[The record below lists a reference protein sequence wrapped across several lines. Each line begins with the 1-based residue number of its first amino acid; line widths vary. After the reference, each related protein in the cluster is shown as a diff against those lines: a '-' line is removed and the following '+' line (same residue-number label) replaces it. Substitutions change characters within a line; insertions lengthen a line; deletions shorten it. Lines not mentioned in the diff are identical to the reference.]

1 MPTTDVAALRRAG
14 RSPTLPL
21 QLALDDGRMLS
32 IDKLLRVLPGKRLT
46 GIGTLD
52 GQTVLAKLFIAK
64 PGAERHWE
72 RERQGL
78 TALLDRGIA
87 TPRLLGAGRL
97 ADDGH
102 YLLTEYIAG
111 AHAPSTLDE
120 AELLPVFRALGRMHA
135 HGLIHR
141 DAHPGNFLI
150 GNGTTYIIDGDA
162 IRGTETPRAIREN
175 LALLLAQLPQDREAR
190 MRASLL
196 SAYQAENGAAPLVPA
211 QLDDAVDKARARR
224 LDDYLGKCLR
234 NCSLFHVEKHW
245 DRFIAVPRDEIGFLA
260 PLVAAPDRWMAGGT
274 PLKQGRTATLALI
287 ELGGRKL
294 VIKRYN
300 IKGPGHALSR
310 GWRPSRAWHSWVEA
324 HRLSF
329 LGIATPRPLALIE
342 NRIGPLRGR
351 AWLVTEYCP
360 GPDLLRRCALAPLG
374 DDAMRALS
382 DLFRRLFAAR
392 ISHGDLKAT
401 NLLWQGDRPVLID
414 LDAMRQHTTSS
425 GFQRAWNKDRAR
437 FLRNWPEN
445 SALHGRFDAML
456 PRA

>member
-1 MPTTDVAALRRAG
+1 
-14 RSPTLPL
+14 
-21 QLALDDGRMLS
+21 MLS

-52 GQTVLAKLFIAK
+52 GQAVLAKLFIAQS
-64 PGAERHWE
+64 GAERHRE
-72 RERQGL
+72 RERHGL
-78 TALLDRGIA
+78 TALRDRGVDA
-87 TPRLLGAGRL
+87 PRLLGAGRL
-97 ADDGH
+97 ADGGH

-111 AHAPSTLDE
+111 ARTPSTLDE
-120 AELLPVFRALGRMHA
+120 TELLPVFRALGRMHA
-135 HGLIHR
+135 HGLIHL

-150 GNGTTYIIDGDA
+150 GNGTTYVIDGDA
-162 IRGTETPRAIREN
+162 IRATETPRAIRKN
-175 LALLLAQLPQDREAR
+175 LALLLAQLPQDQEAR

-196 SAYQAENGAAPLVPA
+196 SAYRVESGAAALVPA
-211 QLDDAVDKARARR
+211 RLDEAVDKARARR

-234 NCSLFHVEKHW
+234 NCSLFHVEKNW
-245 DRFIAVPRDEIGFLA
+245 GRFIAVPREESDFLA
-260 PLVAAPDRWMAGGT
+260 PIVAAPDRWMASGT

-287 ELGGRKL
+287 QVGGRKL

-300 IKGPGHALSR
+300 IKGAGHALSR

-324 HRLSF
+324 HRLNF

-342 NRIGPLRGR
+342 NRVGPLRGR
-351 AWLVTEYCP
+351 AWLVTEFCP
-360 GPDLLRRCALAPLG
+360 GPDLISKNPAG
-374 DDAMRALS
+374 DAAVQAVA
-382 DLFRRLFAAR
+382 DLFQRLFAAR

-445 SALHGRFDAML
+445 SALRQTFDALL

>member
-1 MPTTDVAALRRAG
+1 MPTTDAAALRRAG

-21 QLALDDGRMLS
+21 QLTLDDGRKLS
-32 IDKLLRVLPGKRLT
+32 IDKLLRVLPGRRLT

-64 PGAERHWE
+64 PGAGRHWE
-72 RERQGL
+72 RERHGL
-78 TALLDRGIA
+78 TALLGRGVD

-111 AHAPSTLDE
+111 ARTPSTLDE
-120 AELLPVFRALGRMHA
+120 TELLPVFRALGRMHA

-150 GNGTTYIIDGDA
+150 GNGVTYVIDGDA
-162 IRGTETPRAIREN
+162 IRDTEDPHAIQKN
-175 LALLLAQLPQDREAR
+175 LALLLAQLPPDQEAR
-190 MRASLL
+190 MRTALL
-196 SAYQAENGAAPLVPA
+196 SAYRTENCAEPPAPNR
-211 QLDDAVDKARARR
+211 LDEAVGKARARR
-224 LDDYLGKCLR
+224 LDDYLDKCLR

-245 DRFIAVPRDEIGFLA
+245 DRFIAVPRDEIDFLA
-260 PLVAAPDRWMAGGT
+260 PIVAAPDRWMANGI
-274 PLKQGRTATLALI
+274 PLKQGRTATLALVD
-287 ELGGRKL
+287 LGGRKL

-300 IKGPGHALSR
+300 IKGAGHALSR

-342 NRIGPLRGR
+342 SRFGPLRGR

-360 GPDLLRRCALAPLG
+360 GPDLLSHCAASPLG
-374 DDAMRALS
+374 DEAMRSLG
-382 DLFRRLFAAR
+382 DLFQRLFAAR

-401 NLLWQGDRPVLID
+401 NLLWQGDHPVLID
-414 LDAMRQHTTSS
+414 LDAMRQHTKTG
-425 GFQRAWNKDRAR
+425 GFRRAWNKDRSR

-445 SALHGRFDAML
+445 SALRGMFDVLL